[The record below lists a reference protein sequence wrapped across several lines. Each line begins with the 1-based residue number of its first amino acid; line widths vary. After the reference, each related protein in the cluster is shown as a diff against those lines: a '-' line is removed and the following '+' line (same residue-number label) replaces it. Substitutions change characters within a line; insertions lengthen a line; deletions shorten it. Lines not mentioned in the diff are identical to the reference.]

1 MQITK
6 TENTQTPKASNLLFL
21 FKSQVK
27 IKVISVLGST
37 PVWKIPRKTKVKQ
50 LGREK
55 WIRNKLGFFCGR
67 KQKDTFHMGRLSS
80 TLFPDTPRENIPPNI
95 NKFSRK
101 IKSKNGEIEVVN

>member
-55 WIRNKLGFFCGR
+55 WIRNKLGFFVEENR
-67 KQKDTFHMGRLSS
+67 KTHFIWEDYLPHYSL
-80 TLFPDTPRENIPPNI
+80 TLPE
-95 NKFSRK
+95 K
-101 IKSKNGEIEVVN
+101 IFLQISISLVGK